1 MARDDPSRLFS
12 KLTDEDRK
20 SLVVKAYEQLKVSF
34 EKYTKPSGDKAAPAR
49 TCRDLAVA
57 HPELP
62 SGMLNISIQ
71 CVQCD
76 FHNFTCVFIPIQA
89 IIGSIPTRVTLKI
102 PSWSSVT

>member
-1 MARDDPSRLFS
+1 MARDDPSRVFS

-34 EKYTKPSGDKAAPAR
+34 EKYTKPSGDKTAPAR

-62 SGMLNISIQ
+62 SGKLKLFYYVTTTLSEILNEKKN
-71 CVQCD
+71 D
-76 FHNFTCVFIPIQA
+76 LKENFNQNE
-89 IIGSIPTRVTLKI
+89 
-102 PSWSSVT
+102 